1 MEQVVRPVSP
11 EEVFLCVLAEMVVSP
26 PEQDQDTGAPLNP
39 GRIARQLSVLILKEI
54 KSLDSPCYP
63 SLTQLIATL
72 RAKLPDAGAELVRGL
87 ATKLSQLESPDDV
100 LNLFT
105 GIGALL
111 LPTGAAPPAGSRED
125 GVGERRAVLRRVSAL
140 HRLPSSCDHR
150 AAAVATCPTHL
161 ASTRRR

>member
-11 EEVFLCVLAEMVVSP
+11 EEVFLCVLAEMVVAP
-26 PEQDQDTGAPLNP
+26 PELDAPLDP

-54 KSLDSPCYP
+54 KSLESPCYP
-63 SLTQLIATL
+63 SLTQLIGTL
-72 RAKLPDAGAELVRGL
+72 RAKLPDAGPELVRGL

-105 GIGALL
+105 GISALL

-125 GVGERRAVLRRVSAL
+125 GVGECRSLAAARPRCARLPAAITDAAAAAAPARRAA
-140 HRLPSSCDHR
+140 PS
-150 AAAVATCPTHL
+150 
-161 ASTRRR
+161 RRR

>member
-26 PEQDQDTGAPLNP
+26 PEQDQDTSAPLNP

-125 GVGERRAVLRRVSAL
+125 GVGERRAVLGRVSAL

-150 AAAVATCPTHL
+150 AAPA
-161 ASTRRR
+161 RRI